1 MPDPDDRQRGPHVV
15 DDGPDADCGLR
26 EHRRRETRRAIADA
40 ALDLFERDGVHATA
54 VEAIAEAAGIAP
66 RTFYRHAGTKEN
78 ALFVDDDS
86 MERLVAN
93 VRAVEQTAPAVVRA
107 IEQAHLA
114 HIDAFDA
121 EPPESHA
128 RVLRVRRL
136 VLADPDLLA
145 RALARDAEQVQELT
159 TIVLRAADH
168 PDELRARTV
177 VTAIGTAVRLAFD
190 EWARRAERGGTV
202 TVRSLYEQVRDGL
215 VDHFTGDA
223 AGEGVPSPAAPHDPV
238 PDHPVP
244 HRPVPGPV
252 HG

>member
-1 MPDPDDRQRGPHVV
+1 MPDADDRQH
-15 DDGPDADCGLR
+15 DGDAGVLDADCGLR

-40 ALDLFERDGVHATA
+40 ALDLFERHGVHATA

-86 MERLVAN
+86 MERLVES
-93 VRAVEQTAPAVVRA
+93 VRAVGQRGSTVVRA
-107 IEQAHLA
+107 IEQAYLA

-136 VLADPDLLA
+136 VLHDPDLLA
-145 RALARDAEQVQELT
+145 CVLARDAEQVQDLT
-159 TIVLRAADH
+159 TIVLHAGDH

-177 VTAIGTAVRLAFD
+177 VTAIGTAVRLAYD
-190 EWARRAERGGTV
+190 EWARRAERGETV
-202 TVRSLYEQVRDGL
+202 PVRSLYEQVRSGL
-215 VDHFTGDA
+215 VDHFTRGG
-223 AGEGVPSPAAPHDPV
+223 AG
-238 PDHPVP
+238 
-244 HRPVPGPV
+244 
-252 HG
+252 